1 MPGRVLSVALLVAVG
16 AAATTPPARSSVA
29 AGEAPAARPLAGRVV
44 CVDPGH
50 GGTAATDSYR
60 VGPSGEREEWIDLRV
75 ARMLKE
81 ELERRG
87 ARVVM
92 TRTEDVAVELPRRAE
107 IAREAGAD
115 LFLSVHHNATAD
127 PTWNAPTVYFHGNA
141 SENRAGVALARL
153 VAEGLNEALFDGR
166 ATPAIASDHAIFPGR
181 GAAVLRHSYGIPG
194 VISEASFFTNPGE
207 ERRLRDAAHN
217 RREAQALARAVEEF
231 LATPVPPIEAV
242 GSRVSLPP
250 FAVLQEAERMS
261 PEARRWREAFDEG
274 RVLLEKGEAESL
286 ARAYERL
293 TFSARA
299 FPDSPLAGECHR
311 LRAEV
316 LERQGR
322 ADEAR
327 QERLRAAEHHPSGG
341 QILK

>member
-1 MPGRVLSVALLVAVG
+1 MPGRLLSVALIVAVG
-16 AAATTPPARSSVA
+16 TAATPLAGSSVA
-29 AGEAPAARPLAGRVV
+29 TGDAPANRPLAGRVV

-75 ARMLKE
+75 ARMLRD

-127 PTWNAPTVYFHGNA
+127 PTWNAPTVYFHGSA
-141 SENRAGVALARL
+141 SENQAGVALARL
-153 VAEGLNEALFDGR
+153 VADRLNEALFDGR
-166 ATPAIASDHAIFPGR
+166 ATPAIVSDHAIFPGR

-194 VISEASFFTNPGE
+194 VISEASFFTNPDE
-207 ERRLRDAAHN
+207 ERRLRDEAHN
-217 RREAQALARAVEEF
+217 RREAEALARAVEEF
-231 LATPVPPIEAV
+231 LARPVPPIEPA

-250 FAVLQEAERMS
+250 RLAPRRRVPPPPGRGARAAGARGGGEAGAA
-261 PEARRWREAFDEG
+261 ARRRAPPVQGSDLEVTHRTG
-274 RVLLEKGEAESL
+274 RM
-286 ARAYERL
+286 R
-293 TFSARA
+293 
-299 FPDSPLAGECHR
+299 
-311 LRAEV
+311 
-316 LERQGR
+316 
-322 ADEAR
+322 
-327 QERLRAAEHHPSGG
+327 
-341 QILK
+341 